1 MKKNEYIEFIKTE
14 LNKSSNEVSVVKEKF
29 HGPHWHLELLIRGIQ
44 VKIFGDIGFQL
55 ELKYNRNKFNIVQLD
70 KALLG
75 KQKTSIENI
84 KAHID
89 SLTKAIKNENI
100 AYEIGSMNH
109 VCQELGLENTMDWGI
124 INSDGS
130 RVGEFISYIYQN
142 KTVPFQIHYM
152 FLELILASMNDSIV
166 EGKCSSELK
175 EKFYE
180 YILPILGDKKYY
192 PHVNYWKGISSED
205 EFPIG
210 LLLIEYLKINEID
223 VTNW

>member
-14 LNKSSNEVSVVKEKF
+14 LNKSFNEVSIVKENF
-29 HGPHWHLELLIRGIQ
+29 HGPHWNLELIVRKIQ

-55 ELKYNRNKFNIVQLD
+55 DLISNHKKFNIVQLD
-70 KALLG
+70 RTLLG

-89 SLTKAIKNENI
+89 SLTEAIRSENI
-100 AYEIGSMNH
+100 EYEIGSLNH

-130 RVGEFISYIYQN
+130 RVREFIQYINQN
-142 KTVPFQIHYM
+142 KSVPFQIHYM
-152 FLELILASMNDSIV
+152 FLDLILASMNDSIV
-166 EGKCSSELK
+166 EGKCNNKLK
-175 EKFYE
+175 EEFYE

-192 PHVNYWKGISSED
+192 PHVTYWKGISSED

-210 LLLIEYLKINEID
+210 FLLSEYLKSNEID
-223 VTNW
+223 ITNW